1 MRKIQIAIDGPAG
14 AGKSTV
20 ARQVA
25 SNLNYLYIDT
35 GAMFRAL
42 TYEAIK
48 ANIHFSDAAGLKKL
62 LENTEI
68 HLIQD
73 KVGQKVIVNGEDVTE
88 AIRSQEVTNAVSK
101 VAVHKE
107 VREEMLT
114 RQRFLAKNGGVVM
127 DGRDIGTCVLKD
139 AALKIFLTASVEER
153 ARRRFEELLSKGV
166 STNLDEL
173 QTEIELRDRQDS
185 EREIAPLKK
194 AEDAIVID
202 STNLSIQEVVN
213 KILGLVKERNG

>member
-48 ANIHFSDAAGLKKL
+48 ANIHFSDSAGLKKV

-68 HLIQD
+68 NLIQD
-73 KVGQKVIVNGEDVTE
+73 KAGQKVIVNGEDVTE

-166 STNLDEL
+166 STNLEQL
-173 QTEIELRDRQDS
+173 QTEIEWRDKQDS
-185 EREIAPLKK
+185 EREIAPLKM

-213 KILGLVKERNG
+213 KILEFVKERNG

>member
-48 ANIHFSDAAGLKKL
+48 ANIHFSDGAGLKKV

-68 HLIQD
+68 NLIQD
-73 KVGQKVIVNGEDVTE
+73 KAGQKVIVNGEDVTE

-166 STNLDEL
+166 STNLEQL
-173 QTEIELRDRQDS
+173 QTEIEWRDKQDS
-185 EREIAPLKK
+185 EREIAPLKM

-213 KILGLVKERNG
+213 KILEFVKERNG